1 MLFHACCGPCFV
13 AAGPKLRAE
22 GHEVVAYF
30 YNPNVQPY
38 KELEARLGAF
48 ERVCGAS
55 DIPSVAEPVYEPE
68 RWLRGALAADL
79 RCEYCYRDRLER
91 TAEHAALGGFDAFT
105 TSLLVSP
112 YQKHELAR
120 RIGEE
125 AADELGV
132 EFLYRDM
139 RPEWKESRRR
149 TFELG
154 IYRQKYCGCIFSERD
169 RYLGEPGKER
179 PAEVAAQAQG
189 DSSD

>member
-1 MLFHACCGPCFV
+1 ML
-13 AAGPKLRAE
+13 KAE

-38 KELEARLGAF
+38 KEFEARLGAF
-48 ERVCGAS
+48 ERVCGSA
-55 DIPSVAEPVYEPE
+55 DIPSIAEPVYEPE
-68 RWLRGALAADL
+68 RWLRGALAAQD
-79 RCEYCYRDRLER
+79 RCEFCYRDRLER
-91 TAEHAALGGFDAFT
+91 TAKHAALGGFDAFT

-112 YQKHELAR
+112 YQKHDLAR

-125 AADELGV
+125 EADEMGV

-154 IYRQKYCGCIFSERD
+154 IYRQKYCGCVFSERD
-169 RYLGEPGKER
+169 RYLGEPMKER
-179 PAEVAAQAQG
+179 PRVECELAQG